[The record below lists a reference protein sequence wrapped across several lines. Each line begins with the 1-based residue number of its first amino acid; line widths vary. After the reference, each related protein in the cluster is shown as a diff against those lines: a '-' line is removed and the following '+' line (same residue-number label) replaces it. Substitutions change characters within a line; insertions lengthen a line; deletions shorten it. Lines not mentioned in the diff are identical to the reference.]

1 MTLQNLSR
9 IGRLKEH
16 AAAPD
21 EIQRLLAAAER
32 NLADSRVRAVS
43 DETRFDAAY
52 KAIMQSAL
60 AAMMAGGYRPS
71 TSEPGH
77 HQTLIQSLP
86 LTMGVPN
93 ETWVLLDALRRK
105 RNASDYS
112 GDIVQPDMAAEAT
125 TQAAAL
131 LQALRSW
138 LGSRHPELLK
148 KKP

>member
-1 MTLQNLSR
+1 MTLQNLLK
-9 IGRLKEH
+9 IGQLKEH
-16 AAAPD
+16 ATTPG

-32 NLADSRVRAVS
+32 NLADSRVKAIS

-52 KAIMQSAL
+52 KCIMQSAL
-60 AAMMAGGYRPS
+60 AAMMASGYRPS
-71 TSEPGH
+71 TSQPGH

-86 LTMGVPN
+86 LTMGVTD

-112 GDIVQPDMAAEAT
+112 GDIVQPEMAAEAT
-125 TQAAAL
+125 AQAAAL
-131 LQALRSW
+131 LKALRSW